1 MRRRR
6 LLRLP
11 AHRGLRHPD
20 IKNVAHA
27 GSIGSEIA
35 YNIVVRFGVADSLF
49 VVYEE
54 GGKGLFINGKNDY
67 YLAKDPRG
75 TWIIEMEPNDA
86 LIFATYD
93 GCGLGGQGHCVPGTN
108 ENTVLSLSFLVVLRE
123 HLTLEQ
129 FVVGKLRPALTAA
142 AMVGAEEPAQNE
154 ITLRCS
160 ERAAYMAMMI
170 ERAPGKPNPFNFQAR
185 SRSEKLE
192 TETAEQAE
200 DYGMSPNE
208 FVWFF
213 NVRPSFMER
222 RGSGEVCTYSALS
235 EDYGQE
241 SYFYHWW
248 NRIRAAGRG
257 VTGTRAELSEG
268 LLRDIADLCGEDWLV
283 VGDRSVVATAV
294 LSTAAKGAE
303 RDEKWQAQ
311 FDLFREQVAAG
322 DCAAAMSQLK
332 KWKQLSKR
340 GKKAPK
346 QAVAIEAFM
355 RKETER
361 LAGRLVRHARSHSLD
376 IGHLDLQKYAADGA
390 RRAHYIALCNGEYP
404 WWG

>member
-11 AHRGLRHPD
+11 AHRRLRHPD

-123 HLTLEQ
+123 QLTLEQ

-142 AMVGAEEPAQNE
+142 AMVEAEEPAQNE

-192 TETAEQAE
+192 KETAEQAE
-200 DYGMSPNE
+200 DFDLSLNE
-208 FVWFF
+208 FVWQI
-213 NVRPSFMER
+213 NAKPSFVAHADAAGR
-222 RGSGEVCTYSALS
+222 PQCTNQALA
-235 EDYGQE
+235 EDYGLK
-241 SYFYHWW
+241 SYITLYMYTWW
-248 NRIRAAGRG
+248 GNVKQGARG
-257 VTGTRAELSEG
+257 GSQVMITSELDDDIKNTCGAEWAE
-268 LLRDIADLCGEDWLV
+268 AV
-283 VGDRSVVATAV
+283 VGSSGAHLHTPE
-294 LSTAAKGAE
+294 KEAE
-303 RDEKWQAQ
+303 RD
-311 FDLFREQVAAG
+311 AASDAAWEVKYRVFAG
-322 DCAAAMSQLK
+322 IVLDKNCRAAAELLRSTQAHTRIP
-332 KWKQLSKR
+332 QNASKSS
-340 GKKAPK
+340 
-346 QAVAIEAFM
+346 E
-355 RKETER
+355 
-361 LAGRLVRHARSHSLD
+361 ARS
-376 IGHLDLQKYAADGA
+376 
-390 RRAHYIALCNGEYP
+390 RASPLMAWLRSQETG
-404 WWG
+404 GGL